1 MMNVRSYF
9 AAALLAAAAVF
20 PAAAQQGLDNPMT
33 RAMMEVY
40 NQELAANPQS
50 YEVYFRRANEYY
62 KFNQYLRALSD
73 VDNAIKYAPATDTEF
88 LYEATFLRA
97 EIYQMLDKHQEALAD
112 FTEALRLDPSSFLAL
127 YQKANSEYELGRYAD
142 AKGDYNRMRAINPRS
157 AEALTG
163 LARVAVKENNLGLAQ
178 QYMDDAV
185 KMMPS
190 DSDIFVRRASVR
202 RMLGDNTGAVEDLIM
217 AISIDSNSRA
227 IQELANIGNSD
238 YPAVI
243 TGLSGAIS
251 QAPDQPMLYYLRGFI
266 AQAHAHY
273 LSAIDDY
280 RKLVDNNMYNYAGIY
295 GALGECY
302 FQLCDYD
309 RALEF
314 VNQAIGMDP
323 ANPEYNTTLAG
334 IRRAM
339 GDYRAALKAVDF
351 ALSDAPADRSAL
363 AEKGRVLYSLERYD
377 EASGIFGELIMD
389 NPEDAMSYMLQAWV
403 VSDGL
408 KQPRNAAPIY
418 KRLLESSAAEAV
430 NASGEHFTSPSTLR
444 GFALLFT
451 GDTEGAL
458 RWADDLLR
466 DNNDSDGSL
475 NYLAACLYAQAG
487 DKETA
492 LACVDRALG
501 RGYASLYNWKV
512 NDSARVNVAPLRGD
526 ARFDRALESYSY
538 LFK

>member
-1 MMNVRSYF
+1 MKVRSFF
-9 AAALLAAAAVF
+9 AAAILAASTCA
-20 PAAAQQGLDNPMT
+20 PAQAQQGLDNPMT

-73 VDNAIKYAPATDTEF
+73 VDNAIKYAPAADTDF
-88 LYEATFLRA
+88 LYEARFLRA
-97 EIYQMLDKHQEALAD
+97 EIYQMLDKHEEALAD
-112 FTEALRLDPSSFLAL
+112 FSEALKLDPSSFLAL

-163 LARVAVKENNLGLAQ
+163 LARIAVKENNLGLAQ
-178 QYMDDAV
+178 QYMNDAV
-185 KMMPS
+185 QMMPS
-190 DSDIFVRRASVR
+190 DSDIFVRRSSVR

-227 IQELANIGNSD
+227 IQELANIGNAD

-302 FQLCDYD
+302 YQLCDYD
-309 RALEF
+309 RALEY

-323 ANPEYNTTLAG
+323 ANPEYNTTLSR
-334 IRRAM
+334 IRRAT
-339 GDYRAALKAVDF
+339 GDYSAALKAVDF
-351 ALSDAPADRSAL
+351 ALSDAPSDRAAL
-363 AEKGRVLYSLERYD
+363 TQKGLALYSLKRYD
-377 EASGIFGELIMD
+377 DASGIFGELIMD

-403 VSDGL
+403 VNDGL
-408 KQPRNAAPIY
+408 DQSRGAAPIY
-418 KRLLESSAAEAV
+418 KRLLDAAPA
-430 NASGEHFTSPSTLR
+430 
-444 GFALLFT
+444 
-451 GDTEGAL
+451 
-458 RWADDLLR
+458 
-466 DNNDSDGSL
+466 
-475 NYLAACLYAQAG
+475 
-487 DKETA
+487 
-492 LACVDRALG
+492 
-501 RGYASLYNWKV
+501 
-512 NDSARVNVAPLRGD
+512 
-526 ARFDRALESYSY
+526 
-538 LFK
+538 

>member
-1 MMNVRSYF
+1 MNARRFF
-9 AAALLAAAAVF
+9 AAAIIAAAAASQA
-20 PAAAQQGLDNPMT
+20 PAQGLDNPMT

-50 YEVYFRRANEYY
+50 YDVYFRRANEYY

-73 VDNAIKYAPATDTEF
+73 VDNAIKYAPAADTDF
-88 LYEATFLRA
+88 LYEARFLRA
-97 EIYQMLDKHQEALAD
+97 EIYQMLDKHQEALED
-112 FTEALRLDPSSFLAL
+112 FSEALKLDPSSFLAL

-142 AKGDYNRMRAINPRS
+142 ARGDYNRMRAINPRS

-190 DSDIFVRRASVR
+190 DSDIFVRRSSVR
-202 RMLGDNTGAVEDLIM
+202 RMLGDNTGAVQDLIM
-217 AISIDSNSRA
+217 AISIDSNPRA
-227 IQELANIGNSD
+227 IQELANIGNAD

-323 ANPEYNTTLAG
+323 ANPEYNTTLSR

-339 GDYRAALKAVDF
+339 GDCRAALKAVDF
-351 ALSDAPADRSAL
+351 ALSDAPADRAAL
-363 AEKGRVLYSLERYD
+363 TEKGLVLCSLERYD

-389 NPEDAMSYMLQAWV
+389 NPEDAMGYMLQAWV
-403 VSDGL
+403 VNDGL
-408 KQPRNAAPIY
+408 KQPRSAAPIY
-418 KRLLESSAAEAV
+418 KRLLDAAPAETETADGGH
-430 NASGEHFTSPSTLR
+430 ATSPSTLR

-451 GDTEGAL
+451 GDTEGAS

-466 DNNDSDGSL
+466 DNNDTDGSL

-487 DKETA
+487 ETDKA
-492 LACVDRALG
+492 LACVDRSLG
-501 RGYASLYNWKV
+501 RGYASLYNWKA
-512 NDSARVNVAPLRGD
+512 NDSGRVNVGPLRGD
-526 ARFDRALESYSY
+526 SRFSQALESYSY

>member
-1 MMNVRSYF
+1 MNIRSI
-9 AAALLAAAAVF
+9 LAAACIAT
-20 PAAAQQGLDNPMT
+20 ASMGTICAQQGLDNPMT

-40 NQELAANPQS
+40 NQELVANPQA
-50 YEVYFRRANEYY
+50 YDVYFRRANEYY

-73 VDNAIKYAPATDTEF
+73 VDNAIKLAPQGDEDF
-88 LYEATFLRA
+88 LFQAHFLRA
-97 EIYQMLDKHQEALAD
+97 EIYQMLDKHKEALAD
-112 FTEALRLDPSSFLAL
+112 FTEALAHDPTSFMSL
-127 YQKANSEYELGRYAD
+127 YQKANSEYELGMYAD
-142 AKGDYNRMRAINPRS
+142 AKSDYNRMRSANPRS

-185 KMMPS
+185 RMMPS
-190 DSDIFVRRASVR
+190 DSDIFVRRSSVR

-227 IQELANIGNSD
+227 IQELAAIGNAD

-243 TGLSGAIS
+243 TGLSSAIS

-266 AQAHAHY
+266 AQTHAHY
-273 LSAIDDY
+273 LSAIEDY
-280 RKLVDNNMYNYAGIY
+280 RKLVDGNMYNYAGIY

-302 FQLCDYD
+302 FQLCDFD
-309 RALEF
+309 HALEY

-323 ANPEYNTTLAG
+323 ANPEYNTTLSR

-339 GDYRAALKAVDF
+339 GDYAPALKAVEF
-351 ALSDAPADRSAL
+351 ALSDAPTDRAAL
-363 AEKGRVLYSLERYD
+363 AEKGLALYSLERYD
-377 EASGIFGELIMD
+377 EASGLFGELIMD

-403 VSDGL
+403 VNDGL
-408 KQPRNAAPIY
+408 DQPRNAAPIY
-418 KRLLESSAAEAV
+418 KRLLDAVPSESE
-430 NASGEHFTSPSTLR
+430 NAKGEHVTNPKTLR

-451 GDTEGAL
+451 GDTDGAL

-466 DNNDSDGSL
+466 DNNDTDGSI

-487 DKETA
+487 ATDKA
-492 LACVDRALG
+492 IACVERSLG
-501 RGYASLYNWKV
+501 RGYASLYDWQK
-512 NDSARVNVAPLRGD
+512 NDAARVNVAPLRSD
-526 ARFDRALESYSY
+526 ARFTRALDSYSY

>member
-1 MMNVRSYF
+1 MKVRSFF
-9 AAALLAAAAVF
+9 AAAILAASACA
-20 PAAAQQGLDNPMT
+20 PAQAQQGLDNPMT

-73 VDNAIKYAPATDTEF
+73 VDNAIKYAPAADTDF
-88 LYEATFLRA
+88 LYEARFLRA
-97 EIYQMLDKHQEALAD
+97 EIYQMLDKHEEALAD
-112 FTEALRLDPSSFLAL
+112 FSEALKLDPSSFLAL

-163 LARVAVKENNLGLAQ
+163 LARIAVKENNLGLAQ
-178 QYMDDAV
+178 QYMNDAV
-185 KMMPS
+185 QMMPS
-190 DSDIFVRRASVR
+190 DSDIFVRRSSVR

-227 IQELANIGNSD
+227 IQELANIGNAD

-243 TGLSGAIS
+243 TGLSSAIS

-302 FQLCDYD
+302 YQLCDYD
-309 RALEF
+309 RALEY

-323 ANPEYNTTLAG
+323 ANPEYNTTLSRV
-334 IRRAM
+334 RRAT
-339 GDYRAALKAVDF
+339 GDYSAALKAVDF
-351 ALSDAPADRSAL
+351 ALSDAPSDRAAL
-363 AEKGRVLYSLERYD
+363 TQKGLALYSLKRYD
-377 EASGIFGELIMD
+377 DASGIFGELIMD

-403 VSDGL
+403 VNDGL
-408 KQPRNAAPIY
+408 DQPRGAAPIY
-418 KRLLESSAAEAV
+418 KRLLDAAPAESVDAAGNHA
-430 NASGEHFTSPSTLR
+430 TSPSTLR

-451 GDTEGAL
+451 GDKEGAL

-466 DNNDSDGSL
+466 DNNDTDGSI

-487 DKETA
+487 EADKA
-492 LACVDRALG
+492 IACVDRSLG
-501 RGYASLYNWKV
+501 RGYASLYNWKQ
-512 NDSARVNVAPLRGD
+512 NDSGRVNVAPLRGD
-526 ARFDRALESYSY
+526 SRFAKALDSYSY

>member
-1 MMNVRSYF
+1 MNFRSF
-9 AAALLAAAAVF
+9 FVAAILSAAAIA
-20 PAAAQQGLDNPMT
+20 PASAQQGLDNPMT

-73 VDNAIKYAPATDTEF
+73 VDNAIKYAPATDTDF
-88 LYEATFLRA
+88 LYEARFLRA
-97 EIYQMLDKHQEALAD
+97 EIYQMLDKHEEALAD
-112 FTEALRLDPSSFLAL
+112 FSEALTLDPSSFLAL
-127 YQKANSEYELGRYAD
+127 YQKANSEYELGRYVD
-142 AKGDYNRMRAINPRS
+142 AKGDYNRMRSINPRS

-163 LARVAVKENNLGLAQ
+163 LARIAVKENNLGLAQ
-178 QYMDDAV
+178 QYMNDAV
-185 KMMPS
+185 QMMPS
-190 DSDIFVRRASVR
+190 DSDIFVRRSSVR

-227 IQELANIGNSD
+227 IQELANIGNAD

-243 TGLSGAIS
+243 TGLSSAIS
-251 QAPDQPMLYYLRGFI
+251 QVPDQPMLYYLRGFI

-309 RALEF
+309 RALEY

-323 ANPEYNTTLAG
+323 ANPEYNTTLSR

-339 GDYRAALKAVDF
+339 GDYQPALKAVDF
-351 ALSDAPADRSAL
+351 ALSDAPTDRATL
-363 AEKGRVLYSLERYD
+363 TQKGLVLFSLERYD

-403 VSDGL
+403 VNDGL
-408 KQPRNAAPIY
+408 KQPRNATPIY
-418 KRLLESSAAEAV
+418 KRLLDAVPAETETV
-430 NASGEHFTSPSTLR
+430 SGEHKTSPSTLR

-466 DNNDSDGSL
+466 DNNDSDGSI

-487 DKETA
+487 DKDKA
-492 LACVDRALG
+492 MACVDRALG
-501 RGYASLYNWKV
+501 KGYASLYNWKA
-512 NDSARVNVAPLRGD
+512 NDYGRVNVAPLRKD
-526 ARFDRALESYSY
+526 PRFAQALDSYSY

>member
-1 MMNVRSYF
+1 MNLRSLF
-9 AAALLAAAAVF
+9 AAAIFAAATAA
-20 PAAAQQGLDNPMT
+20 PAYAQQGLDNPMT

-40 NQELAANPQS
+40 NQELAATPQS

-73 VDNAIKYAPATDTEF
+73 VDNAIKYAPAADTEF
-88 LYEATFLRA
+88 LYEARFLRA
-97 EIYQMLDKHQEALAD
+97 EIYQMLGKHREALDD
-112 FTEALRLDPSSFLAL
+112 FAEALKLDPSSFLAL
-127 YQKANSEYELGRYAD
+127 YQKANSEYELGMYAD
-142 AKGDYNRMRAINPRS
+142 AKSDYNRMRAMNPRS

-185 KMMPS
+185 RMMSS
-190 DSDIFVRRASVR
+190 DSDIFVRRSSVR

-227 IQELANIGNSD
+227 IQELANIGNAD

-243 TGLSGAIS
+243 TGLSSAIS

-280 RKLVDNNMYNYAGIY
+280 RKLVDNNMYNYPGIY

-302 FQLCDYD
+302 FRLCDYD
-309 RALEF
+309 RALEY

-323 ANPEYNTTLAG
+323 ANPEYNTTLSR

-339 GDYRAALKAVDF
+339 GDNAAALKAVDF
-351 ALSDAPADRSAL
+351 ALSDAPANRAAL
-363 AEKGRVLYSLERYD
+363 TEKGLVLYALGRFD

-389 NPEDAMSYMLQAWV
+389 NPEDAMSYMLQAWTV
-403 VSDGL
+403 NDGL
-408 KQPRNAAPIY
+408 GKSRDAVHIY
-418 KRLLESSAAEAV
+418 KRMLDALPAESENAKGEHVTSSA
-430 NASGEHFTSPSTLR
+430 TLR

-451 GDTEGAL
+451 GDTAGAL

-466 DNNDSDGSL
+466 DNSDSDGSL

-487 DKETA
+487 EADKA
-492 LACVDRALG
+492 MACVDRSLG
-501 RGYASLYNWKV
+501 RGYASLYDWKN
-512 NDSARVNVAPLRGD
+512 NDAGRVSVAPLRKD
-526 ARFDRALESYSY
+526 PRFAQALESYSY

>member
-1 MMNVRSYF
+1 MMNLRSIFVVAIF
-9 AAALLAAAAVF
+9 ATAALA
-20 PAAAQQGLDNPMT
+20 PASPRQGLDNPMT
-33 RAMMEVY
+33 QAMMEVY
-40 NQELAANPQS
+40 YNELAANPQA

-73 VDNAIKYAPATDTEF
+73 ADNAIKYAPAADTDF
-88 LYEATFLRA
+88 LYGARLLRA

-112 FTEALRLDPSSFLAL
+112 FEEALRLDPTSFMAL

-142 AKGDYNRMRAINPRS
+142 AKADYNRMRAANPRS

-163 LARVAVKENNLGLAQ
+163 LARTAVKENNLGLAR

-185 KMMPS
+185 RMMPS

-202 RMLGDNTGAVEDLIM
+202 RMLGDNTGAVEDLII
-217 AISIDSNSRA
+217 AISIDSNTRA
-227 IQELANIGNSD
+227 IQELADIGNAD

-266 AQAHAHY
+266 AQAHSHY

-280 RKLVDNNMYNYAGIY
+280 RKLVDNNMYNNAGIY

-302 FQLCDYD
+302 LQLCEYD
-309 RALEF
+309 NALEYT
-314 VNQAIGMDP
+314 NQAIGMDP
-323 ANPEYNTTLAG
+323 ANPEFNTTLSRA
-334 IRRAM
+334 RRSM
-339 GDYRAALKAVDF
+339 GDYRAALQAVDF
-351 ALSDAPADRSAL
+351 ALSDAPDYRPAL
-363 AEKGRVLYSLERYD
+363 TEKGLVLFALGRYD

-408 KQPRNAAPIY
+408 KQSRDAVPVY
-418 KRLLESSAAEAV
+418 KRLLDAVSAEKV
-430 NASGEHFTSPSTLR
+430 NAAGEHVTSPATLR

-451 GDTEGAL
+451 GDTEGAT

-487 DKETA
+487 DADKA
-492 LACVDRALG
+492 LACVDRSLG

-512 NDSARVNVAPLRGD
+512 NSEGRVNVAPLRND
-526 ARFDRALESYSY
+526 PRFARTLDSYSY

>member
-1 MMNVRSYF
+1 MKIRSF
-9 AAALLAAAAVF
+9 LAAAILASASAL
-20 PAAAQQGLDNPMT
+20 PAAAQGLDNPMT

-40 NQELAANPQS
+40 NQEIAANPQS
-50 YEVYFRRANEYY
+50 YDVYFRRANEYY

-73 VDNAIKYAPATDTEF
+73 VDNAIKYAPAADTDF
-88 LYEATFLRA
+88 LFEARFLRA
-97 EIYQMLDKHQEALAD
+97 EIYQMLDKHEEALAD
-112 FTEALRLDPSSFLAL
+112 FTEALKLDPSSFLAL

-142 AKGDYNRMRAINPRS
+142 AKADYNRMRAINPRS

-163 LARVAVKENNLGLAQ
+163 LARVSVKENNLGLAQ

-185 KMMPS
+185 SMMPT
-190 DSDIFVRRASVR
+190 DSDIFVRRSSVR

-227 IQELANIGNSD
+227 IQELAAIGNAD

-243 TGLSGAIS
+243 TGLSSAVS
-251 QAPDQPMLYYLRGFI
+251 KAPDQPMLYYLRGFI

-302 FQLCDYD
+302 FQLCDFD
-309 RALEF
+309 RALEYT
-314 VNQAIGMDP
+314 NQAIGMDP
-323 ANPEYNTTLAG
+323 ANPEFNTTLSR
-334 IRRAM
+334 IRRAK
-339 GDYRAALKAVDF
+339 GDFAPALKAVDF
-351 ALSDAPADRSAL
+351 ALSDAPTNRAAL
-363 AEKGRVLYSLERYD
+363 TEKGLALFSLGRFD

-403 VSDGL
+403 VNDGL
-408 KQPRNAAPIY
+408 KQPRNATPIY
-418 KRLLESSAAEAV
+418 KRLLDALPAESV
-430 NASGEHFTSPSTLR
+430 NAAGEHLTAPSTLR
-444 GFALLFT
+444 GFAMLFA
-451 GDTEGAL
+451 GDSEGAL

-466 DNNDSDGSL
+466 DNNDTDGSV

-487 DKETA
+487 AADKA
-492 LACVDRALG
+492 LACVDRSLG
-501 RGYASLYNWKV
+501 KGYASLYNWKH
-512 NDSARVNVAPLRGD
+512 NDAGRVNVAPLRD
-526 ARFDRALESYSY
+526 DPRFARALESYSY